1 MASLGDRAL
10 TVFGD
15 ALQLGWE
22 RLGTAAA
29 IRSGTARAR
38 RFARFGAGSSICFP
52 VAALFGEEHIE
63 LGDGCI
69 IGPYTTLSTGIMP
82 GATGGRNPRLRIG
95 DRCLIG
101 KGSGI
106 VTHESIEL
114 GDDIFT
120 GHLVYITDSSHGYA
134 DVDTPI
140 GAQFGE
146 VRPVRIGAGS
156 WLGHGSV
163 VLPGA
168 DIGRHVA
175 VGAGSVVI
183 GHLPDFSVAVGSPA
197 RVVRQYVEGEG
208 WVHVDGDHPH
218 DLHAPSTAI
227 TADTSRASGASRT
240 QAGEG

>member
-1 MASLGDRAL
+1 MAA
-10 TVFGD
+10 FGD
-15 ALQLGWE
+15 ALQVGWE

-38 RFARFGAGSSICFP
+38 RFARFGDASAICFP

-101 KGSGI
+101 KGNGI

-120 GHLVYITDSSHGYA
+120 GHYVYITDSSHGYA

-146 VRPVRIGAGS
+146 VRPVRVGAGS
-156 WLGHGSV
+156 WLGHGVV

-183 GHLPDFSVAVGSPA
+183 GHLPDFCVAVGSPA
-197 RVVRQYVEGEG
+197 RVVRQYVQGEG

-218 DLHAPSTAI
+218 DLHAHDLPAPSAPTAA
-227 TADTSRASGASRT
+227 TASGAPRA
-240 QAGEG
+240 QAGDG

>member
-1 MASLGDRAL
+1 VPSLRDRL
-10 TVFGD
+10 TTVTGD
-15 ALQLGWE
+15 ALQTGWDQLG
-22 RLGTAAA
+22 RIAA
-29 IRSGTARAR
+29 IRPASARAR

-69 IGPYTTLSTGIMP
+69 VGPYCTMSTGIMP
-82 GATGGRNPRLRIG
+82 GATGGRRPRLRIG

-120 GHLVYITDSSHGYA
+120 GHYVYITDSSHGYA

-140 GAQFGE
+140 GAQFGD
-146 VRPVRIGAGS
+146 VRPVRIGDGS
-156 WLGHGSV
+156 WLGHGTV

-183 GHLPDFSVAVGSPA
+183 GSLPDFSVAVGSPA
-197 RVVRQYVEGEG
+197 RVVRRYVDGEG
-208 WVHVDGDHPH
+208 WVHVDGEHPPDLHSPH
-218 DLHAPSTAI
+218 DAPAPV
-227 TADTSRASGASRT
+227 AARA
-240 QAGEG
+240 QAGDG